1 MSELTEK
8 EREKEMERLCD
19 ELIEA
24 IDNGPHPSPIPTP
37 EQIRAR
43 NLHEIRRFIV
53 EKKGLPSGSPYVI
66 WLPDLGSNQGQT
78 D

>member
-1 MSELTEK
+1 MTTKLNKE

-43 NLHEIRRFIV
+43 NLHEIRRFV
-53 EKKGLPSGSPYVI
+53 DEKKGLP
-66 WLPDLGSNQGQT
+66 
-78 D
+78 